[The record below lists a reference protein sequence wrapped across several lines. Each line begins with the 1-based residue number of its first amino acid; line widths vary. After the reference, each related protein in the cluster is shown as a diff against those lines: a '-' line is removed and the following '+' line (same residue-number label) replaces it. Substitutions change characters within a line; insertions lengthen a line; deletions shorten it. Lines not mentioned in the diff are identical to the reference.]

1 MANTTTSPSRP
12 STWWARSMRP
22 SRRRKVRAPS
32 ARSRSRPRSRR
43 KPPQKMARKRSHRRS
58 SRKPPQRAARSRSSV
73 ADKLHV
79 DIVTVEGRRFRGDA
93 DFVVAPGSEGELGV
107 LPRHIPLLTPL
118 APGSV
123 RVRND
128 GEEQLFFVSGG
139 FLEVRPDQVTVL
151 ADSAE
156 RADDIDE
163 ARAEEARHRAESLL
177 QQKLSDADQ
186 AAASAAL
193 ARAEARLRLAEL
205 RRRRRV

>member
-1 MANTTTSPSRP
+1 M
-12 STWWARSMRP
+12 
-22 SRRRKVRAPS
+22 
-32 ARSRSRPRSRR
+32 
-43 KPPQKMARKRSHRRS
+43 
-58 SRKPPQRAARSRSSV
+58 

-79 DIVTVEGRRFRGDA
+79 DIVTVEGRRFKGDA
-93 DFVVAPGSEGELGV
+93 DFVIAPGSEGELGV
-107 LPRHIPLLTPL
+107 LPRHVPLLTAL
-118 APGSV
+118 SAGSV

-128 GEEQLFFVSGG
+128 GEEILFFVGGG

-151 ADSAE
+151 ADAAE
-156 RADDIDE
+156 RAEDIDE
-163 ARAEEARHRAESLL
+163 ARAQESRRRAESLL

>member
-1 MANTTTSPSRP
+1 M
-12 STWWARSMRP
+12 
-22 SRRRKVRAPS
+22 
-32 ARSRSRPRSRR
+32 
-43 KPPQKMARKRSHRRS
+43 
-58 SRKPPQRAARSRSSV
+58 

-79 DIVTVEGRRFRGDA
+79 DIVTVEGRRFKGDA
-93 DFVVAPGSEGELGV
+93 DFVVAPGSEGELGI

-123 RVRND
+123 KVRNE
-128 GEEQLFFVSGG
+128 GAEQYFFVSGG

-163 ARAEEARHRAESLL
+163 ARAEEARRRAESLL

-186 AAASAAL
+186 AAATTAL